1 MIAKVPKDTLSPG
14 DYEALANLR
23 YTLRKFT
30 EFSTAEV
37 MKLGITAQQHQA
49 LLAIK
54 GLPPAKEMTVGMLAD
69 RLLIAPQSATE
80 LVSRLVEGAYLERTT
95 SHSDGRRQVIKL
107 LGKAER
113 VLERLSGAHLREI
126 REMAPELMQALRI
139 LQDRRKLEQIAWM
152 A

>member
-1 MIAKVPKDTLSPG
+1 MVAKVRKDALSPG

-23 YTLRKFT
+23 YTLRRFT

-37 MKLGITAQQHQA
+37 SKLGITPQQHQA

-54 GLPPAKEMTVGMLAD
+54 GLPPEKEMTVGMLAD

-80 LVSRLVEGAYLERTT
+80 LVNRLVDGAYVER
-95 SHSDGRRQVIKL
+95 SANLSDGRRQVVRL
-107 LGKAER
+107 MAKAER
-113 VLERLSGAHLREI
+113 VLERLSGAHLHEI

>member
-1 MIAKVPKDTLSPG
+1 MTTTVRKDALSPG

-23 YTLRKFT
+23 YALRKFT

-37 MKLGITAQQHQA
+37 MKLDITPQQHQA

-54 GLPPAKEMTVGMLAD
+54 GLPAEKQMTVGMLAD
-69 RLLIAPQSATE
+69 RLLIAPHSATE
-80 LVSRLVEGAYLERTT
+80 LVNRLADAGYVERTT
-95 SHSDGRRQVIKL
+95 SHSDGRRQVVKL
-107 LGKAER
+107 LAKAER
-113 VLERLSGAHLREI
+113 VLERLSGAHLHEI
-126 REMAPELMQALRI
+126 REMAPELMQALHL

>member
-1 MIAKVPKDTLSPG
+1 MVAKVRNDALSPG

-23 YTLRKFT
+23 HALRKFT

-37 MKLGITAQQHQA
+37 LKLGITPQQHQA

-54 GLPPAKEMTVGMLAD
+54 GLPAEKEMTVGMLAD
-69 RLLIAPQSATE
+69 RLLIAPHSATE
-80 LVSRLVEGAYLERTT
+80 LVNRLADAGYVARTL
-95 SHSDGRRQVIKL
+95 SGSDGRRQVVSL
-107 LGKAER
+107 MEKAER
-113 VLERLSGAHLREI
+113 ILERLSGAHLHEI

-139 LQDRRKLEQIAWM
+139 LQDRRRLEQIAWM